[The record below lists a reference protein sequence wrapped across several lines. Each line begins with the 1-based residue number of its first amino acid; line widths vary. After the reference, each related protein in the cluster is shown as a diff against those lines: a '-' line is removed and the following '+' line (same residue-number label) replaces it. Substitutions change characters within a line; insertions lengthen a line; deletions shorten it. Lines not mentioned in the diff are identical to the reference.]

1 MRFVLPAPRTAR
13 LGWALAVAAVLCGCA
28 SGPSRQA
35 SRAAPGEPRSL
46 PADADG
52 PGANP
57 PADLASLPDA
67 EPRVEPIRAGGP
79 NKPYQALGRD
89 YVPATRDVAISE
101 RGLASWYGRKF
112 HGRKTASGEVYD
124 MYAMTAA
131 HPTLP
136 IPSYARVRNPAN
148 GREVL
153 VRVNDRG
160 PFVAGRIVDL
170 SYAAAFKLDLLRGVA
185 PVELERLTFDDIRTG
200 AWRGGAVRVAAAGPR
215 VPPGEAAQAPWPSTA
230 PASLPSTAAALPA
243 STPPPVDVAA
253 QDVAF
258 TAAPVV
264 LTPPAGAAP
273 VVASAPGVAAAAA
286 DARPRPGRAPADS
299 ARGFWVQLGAFR
311 ERDGA
316 ESFRRRVG
324 SDGESAWLEP
334 LLAIFGDASLFRVQA
349 GPYPSRDEADA
360 VAQRARSAL
369 GVVPVVVERR

>member
-35 SRAAPGEPRSL
+35 TRTPPVEPRSW

-57 PADLASLPDA
+57 PADLASVPDA
-67 EPRVEPIRAGGP
+67 EPRLEPIRAGGP

-89 YVPATRDVAISE
+89 YVPVTRDVPISE

-112 HGRKTASGEVYD
+112 HGRRTASGEPYD

-136 IPSYARVRNPAN
+136 IPSYARIRNPAN

-185 PVELERLTFDDIRTG
+185 PVELERITFDEIRTG
-200 AWRGGAVRVAAAGPR
+200 AWRGGGARLAAAG
-215 VPPGEAAQAPWPSTA
+215 AA
-230 PASLPSTAAALPA
+230 
-243 STPPPVDVAA
+243 TPTVDVPS

-258 TAAPVV
+258 ANALVVSPPQIVTTGSDAQLRPAP
-264 LTPPAGAAP
+264 TSPDG
-273 VVASAPGVAAAAA
+273 
-286 DARPRPGRAPADS
+286 
-299 ARGFWVQLGAFR
+299 ARGFWIQLGAFR
-311 ERDGA
+311 EREGA
-316 ESFRRRVG
+316 ESFRRRIGV
-324 SDGESAWLEP
+324 DGESSWLEP
-334 LLAIFGDASLFRVQA
+334 LLAVFGDASLYRVQA
-349 GPYPSRDEADA
+349 GPYATRDDADA
-360 VAQRARSAL
+360 AAQRARSAL
-369 GVVPVVVERR
+369 AIVPIVVERR

>member
-35 SRAAPGEPRSL
+35 TRTAPSAPRSL

-52 PGANP
+52 PGATP
-57 PADLASLPDA
+57 PSDLASIADA
-67 EPRVEPIRAGGP
+67 EPRIEPIRVGGP
-79 NKPYQALGRD
+79 NKPYLALGRE
-89 YVPATRDVAISE
+89 YVPATGDVAISE

-112 HGRKTASGEVYD
+112 HGRATASGEVYD

-136 IPSYARVRNPAN
+136 IPSYARIRNPAN

-185 PVELERLTFDDIRTG
+185 PVELERITFDEIRTG
-200 AWRGGAVRVAAAGPR
+200 AWRGGGVRVAGTGGAIATPVAAAAPVSGPL
-215 VPPGEAAQAPWPSTA
+215 A
-230 PASLPSTAAALPA
+230 PAPPLSGPLAAAA
-243 STPPPVDVAA
+243 APVDVPT

-258 TAAPVV
+258 VAAPIGV
-264 LTPPAGAAP
+264 PAPTA
-273 VVASAPGVAAAAA
+273 VASVDARARTGRVAAEA
-286 DARPRPGRAPADS
+286 S
-299 ARGFWVQLGAFR
+299 RGFWVQLGAFR

-316 ESFRRRVG
+316 ETFRRRIG
-324 SDGESAWLEP
+324 ADGEAAWLEP
-334 LLAIFGDASLFRVQA
+334 LLAIFGDASPYRVQA
-349 GPYPSRDEADA
+349 GPYASRDEADA
-360 VAQRARSAL
+360 VAQRARGAL
-369 GVVPVVVERR
+369 AIVPIVVERR

>member
-13 LGWALAVAAVLCGCA
+13 LGWALAVTAVLCGCA

-35 SRAAPGEPRSL
+35 TRTSPSEPRSL

-79 NKPYQALGRD
+79 NKPYQALGRE
-89 YVPATRDVAISE
+89 YVPATRDVPVSE

-136 IPSYARVRNPAN
+136 IPSYARIRNPAN

-185 PVELERLTFDDIRTG
+185 PVELERITFDEIRTG
-200 AWRGGAVRVAAAGPR
+200 AWRGGGVPVAAAGA
-215 VPPGEAAQAPWPSTA
+215 VVAPG
-230 PASLPSTAAALPA
+230 TAADVPSPMPPALIPLA
-243 STPPPVDVAA
+243 AVDVPA

-258 TAAPVV
+258 VAAPVV
-264 LTPPAGAAP
+264 SPAPP
-273 VVASAPGVAAAAA
+273 VAAV
-286 DARPRPGRAPADS
+286 DARPRPGRAPAEA

-311 ERDGA
+311 EREGA
-316 ESFRRRVG
+316 ETLRRRIG
-324 SDGESAWLEP
+324 ADGESSWLEP
-334 LLAIFGDASLFRVQA
+334 LLAIFGDASLYRVQA

-369 GVVPVVVERR
+369 GVVPIVVERR

>member
-1 MRFVLPAPRTAR
+1 MRFDLPAPRTAR
-13 LGWALAVAAVLCGCA
+13 SVAALALVAVLCGCA
-28 SGPSRQA
+28 SGPSRHA
-35 SRAAPGEPRSL
+35 AGAPPDARATPR
-46 PADADG
+46 DGDG

-57 PADLASLPDA
+57 PADLAGLADA
-67 EPRVEPIRAGGP
+67 EPRVEPIRPGGA
-79 NKPYQALGRD
+79 NKPYQALGRE
-89 YVPATRDVAISE
+89 YVPVARDVPFSE

-136 IPSYARVRNPAN
+136 IPSYARIRNPAN

-185 PVELERLTFDDIRTG
+185 PVELERITFDEIRTG
-200 AWRGGAVRVAAAGPR
+200 AWRSAGVRLAAAGAAAGPA
-215 VPPGEAAQAPWPSTA
+215 PPAPLAASAA
-230 PASLPSTAAALPA
+230 PASPAATAASAV
-243 STPPPVDVAA
+243 VDVPA

-258 TAAPVV
+258 AAGSALDAAP
-264 LTPPAGAAP
+264 AP
-273 VVASAPGVAAAAA
+273 VPPNASAPIVVAAADV
-286 DARPRPGRAPADS
+286 DARPRLAAAPAEA

-316 ESFRRRVG
+316 ETFRRRVG
-324 SDGESAWLEP
+324 ADSEASWLEP
-334 LLAIFGDASLFRVQA
+334 LLAIFGDATLYRVQA
-349 GPYPSRDEADA
+349 GPYPSRDDA
-360 VAQRARSAL
+360 VGAAQRARTAL
-369 GVVPVVVERR
+369 GIVPIVVERR

>member
-28 SGPSRQA
+28 SGPSRQPT
-35 SRAAPGEPRSL
+35 RTPPVEPRSW

-57 PADLASLPDA
+57 PADLASVPDA
-67 EPRVEPIRAGGP
+67 EPRVEAIRAGGP

-89 YVPATRDVAISE
+89 YVPVTRDVPISE

-112 HGRKTASGEVYD
+112 HGRRTASGEPYD

-136 IPSYARVRNPAN
+136 IPSYARIRNPAN

-185 PVELERLTFDDIRTG
+185 PVELERITFDEIRAG
-200 AWRGGAVRVAAAGPR
+200 AWRGGGARLAAAG
-215 VPPGEAAQAPWPSTA
+215 VA
-230 PASLPSTAAALPA
+230 
-243 STPPPVDVAA
+243 TPTVDVPS

-258 TAAPVV
+258 ANALVVLPPQIVTTGSDAQLRAAP
-264 LTPPAGAAP
+264 
-273 VVASAPGVAAAAA
+273 ASPEG
-286 DARPRPGRAPADS
+286 
-299 ARGFWVQLGAFR
+299 ARGFWIQLGAFR
-311 ERDGA
+311 EREGA
-316 ESFRRRVG
+316 ESFRRRIGV
-324 SDGESAWLEP
+324 DGESSWLEP
-334 LLAIFGDASLFRVQA
+334 LLAVFGDASLYRVQA
-349 GPYPSRDEADA
+349 GPYATRDDADA
-360 VAQRARSAL
+360 AAQRARSAL
-369 GVVPVVVERR
+369 AIVPIVVERR